1 MMASCLTCH
10 ICCRQFQAPKACQ
23 SCVEAFPSLA
33 ASLTKSPDD
42 GNEGVMPTGPG
53 LPNTLPVS
61 VGSKMQS
68 DSNCRWVGTASGTAV
83 PITPDSHSSRCES
96 SSSTID
102 IDQSSVNGKGNQEHV
117 NGQHDHGSEG
127 SDGEREDSRPD
138 RDDEMKETKQIDD
151 ATLATMLSSHA
162 QFDLARFPDG
172 SRKHLCPVC
181 GKGFK
186 RPVKVR
192 RHLAVHLRIP
202 GTEGQPRQ
210 TWRQVLE
217 QETAFSMALGEFTP
231 RACPTCGRYFT
242 ESKKYQMHILA
253 HAGRS
258 PYRCDVCKKNFTR
271 SDHLNVHL
279 RTAAH
284 RRAQAVGE
292 FENHQHVKVKQ
303 QKDNSNA
310 EDGSIRIVNIQSTG
324 GGSPVS
330 ESVQPTCQT
339 ELELLIGNSRS
350 KKLPFRKACE
360 QCSRI
365 FINQRN
371 YELHMQAHRGCSPHN
386 CRICDRQFTRS
397 DHLLVHY
404 KTATHRRRLAEL
416 SATARGA
423 ESHGFPND
431 STELE
436 MNHNVSKTE
445 EMTGHTE
452 ENGYVQNGHHTTE
465 SLTSPSEG
473 FVLET
478 KQEELSPVELSPSY
492 VPFPPQ
498 LRPVEHSTSVT
509 GTPIQLHSA
518 AYNSMST
525 HGASSPTDLYAGGEN
540 ESGIAPE
547 TSVMIIGGNREL
559 PGQNQEEDDQEEDD
573 QEGRYSSPPVSLEAV
588 QRYPVVPYSSEGVP
602 HLTGSP
608 VGMEGSP

>member
-1 MMASCLTCH
+1 
-10 ICCRQFQAPKACQ
+10 
-23 SCVEAFPSLA
+23 
-33 ASLTKSPDD
+33 
-42 GNEGVMPTGPG
+42 MPTGPG

-68 DSNCRWVGTASGTAV
+68 DANCGWVGTASGTSV
-83 PITPDSHSSRCES
+83 PIASDNHSSRCES
-96 SSSTID
+96 TSSTID
-102 IDQSSVNGKGNQEHV
+102 IDQSSANGEGNQELV
-117 NGQHDHGSEG
+117 NGQVDQGSEV
-127 SDGEREDSRPD
+127 SEGEQDDSRAD
-138 RDDEMKETKQIDD
+138 GADGIKETKQIDD

-217 QETAFSMALGEFTP
+217 QETAFSTALGEFTP

-242 ESKKYQMHILA
+242 KSKKYQMHILA

-284 RRAQAVGE
+284 KRAQALGE
-292 FENHQHVKVKQ
+292 LENIKVEQKGISHV
-303 QKDNSNA
+303 DNGTIKIA
-310 EDGSIRIVNIQSTG
+310 HVQSTG
-324 GGSPVS
+324 CGSPVS
-330 ESVQPTCQT
+330 ESVQATSQT
-339 ELELLIGNSRS
+339 DLEMLISNSRS
-350 KKLPFRKACE
+350 KKLPFRKACD
-360 QCSRI
+360 QCSRV

-416 SATARGA
+416 SAATGST
-423 ESHGFPND
+423 ESQGFPHD
-431 STELE
+431 SAELE
-436 MNHNVSKTE
+436 GNHTISNTDK
-445 EMTGHTE
+445 MTGHHG
-452 ENGYVQNGHHTTE
+452 ENGYVQNGHSTSE
-465 SLTSPSEG
+465 SIMSPPEG
-473 FVLET
+473 YVLET

-492 VPFPPQ
+492 VPYPPQ
-498 LRPVEHSTSVT
+498 LQPVEHPASVT
-509 GTPIQLHSA
+509 GTPIQLHSE
-518 AYNSMST
+518 AYNSMTT
-525 HGASSPTDLYAGGEN
+525 HGTNLYSGDEN

-547 TSVMIIGGNREL
+547 TSVMFIGGNKNQPR
-559 PGQNQEEDDQEEDD
+559 QNQD
-573 QEGRYSSPPVSLEAV
+573 GISLEAV
-588 QRYPVVPYSSEGVP
+588 QRYPVVAYGSEGVT
-602 HLTGSP
+602 HFSGSP
-608 VGMEGSP
+608 HGMEASS